1 MSKKMIFKTNIK
13 CNGCISTVQPFL
25 DKMEGVNSWNVELDH
40 ADKLLHIQGDN
51 LETADIIAT
60 LKEAGYQALEIAE

>member
-1 MSKKMIFKTNIK
+1 
-13 CNGCISTVQPFL
+13 
-25 DKMEGVNSWNVELDH
+25 LDH